1 MLKAIISSTAA
12 VSVAAGL
19 FMWKEAFRND
29 VKSTAIQDETFPR
42 KAPLALFFISDIHR
56 RTVSRSVVQK
66 AGRADA
72 VIIGGDLLEDGVKKM
87 RIEKNI
93 QRLAQIGPVYFIP
106 GNNDYEM
113 KWEELEALLVEQ
125 GVVILRNNAA
135 ALCQCVYLV
144 GVDDLSKQ
152 RADKKRAFQQVPAH
166 AYTIF
171 CAHNPAFIKHIQPQD
186 NVALFLSGHTHGGQ
200 VRIGRFGLYERGGW
214 KKRGDTH
221 MLVSNGYGTTGIP
234 LRLGARAETH
244 KIIIQRP
251 VL

>member
-29 VKSTAIQDETFPR
+29 VKSTTIQDETFPR

-56 RTVSRSVVQK
+56 RLVSRSIIQK

-72 VIIGGDLLEDGVKKM
+72 VIVGGDLLEEGVKKT
-87 RIEKNI
+87 RIVKNI
-93 QRLAQIGPVYFIP
+93 QRLAHIGPVYFIP

-113 KWEELEALLVEQ
+113 EWEELEALLTEQ
-125 GVVILRNNAA
+125 GVVILRNGAA
-135 ALCQCVYLV
+135 ALHHCVYLA
-144 GVDDLSKQ
+144 GVDDLGKQ
-152 RADKKRAFQQVPAH
+152 RADKKRTLQHVPAH

-171 CAHNPAFIKHIQPQD
+171 CAHNPAFIKHIQPED

-200 VRIGRFGLYERGGW
+200 IRFGRFGLYEKGGW
-214 KKRGDTH
+214 KKRGD
-221 MLVSNGYGTTGIP
+221 MPVLVSNGYGTTGIP

-251 VL
+251 GL